1 MQKESTMNLIR
12 AEKKNTGS
20 GVLKYNKKKKMEG
33 FDERSVSKSV

>member
-20 GVLKYNKKKKMEG
+20 GVLKCNKKKNEEDG
-33 FDERSVSKSV
+33 GIR